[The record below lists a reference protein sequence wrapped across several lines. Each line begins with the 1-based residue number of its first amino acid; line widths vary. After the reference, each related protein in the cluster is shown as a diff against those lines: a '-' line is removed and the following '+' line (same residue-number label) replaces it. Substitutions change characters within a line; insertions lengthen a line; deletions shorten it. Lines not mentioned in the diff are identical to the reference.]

1 VSTGAV
7 EAVRFPVEGMS
18 CTSCVN
24 RITRHVR
31 QVDGVRGVRVD
42 LGRELVTVR
51 RDPDLTPDV
60 AVAAAIEAAGYHA
73 RMDYAVTVEVRPTF
87 FERLLGR

>member
-1 VSTGAV
+1 MT
-7 EAVRFPVEGMS
+7 
-18 CTSCVN
+18 CTACVN

-31 QVDGVRGVRVD
+31 KVDGVRGVQVD

-51 RDPDLTPDV
+51 RDPDLAQDV
-60 AVAAAIEAAGYHA
+60 VVAAAIEAAGYHA
-73 RMDYAVTVEVRPTF
+73 RMDDAVTVDVRPTL